1 LYFFCIYSSFKFRST
16 KGEGGA
22 NVLDEACDEE
32 IPPPTLVILFLEDP
46 PPPQIVKKGIEW
58 VMDLQF

>member
-1 LYFFCIYSSFKFRST
+1 M

-22 NVLDEACDEE
+22 NVLDEACNEN
-32 IPPPTLVILFLEDP
+32 IPPPTLVILFLEALP
-46 PPPQIVKKGIEW
+46 SLQIVKKGIEW